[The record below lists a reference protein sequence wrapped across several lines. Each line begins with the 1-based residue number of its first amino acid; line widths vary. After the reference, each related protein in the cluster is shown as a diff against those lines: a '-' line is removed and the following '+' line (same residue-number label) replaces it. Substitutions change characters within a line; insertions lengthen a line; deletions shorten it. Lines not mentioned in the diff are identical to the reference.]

1 MLKNIFGRL
10 PELTEEIIQYF
21 RKDFSTLYSCILINR
36 LWCRLAIPLLWE
48 DPIHFQREIHFQ
60 GNISKIITLLKFTY
74 FIKYLDIGKFLSS
87 IQTWVDTVVGKNQEK
102 LVNLIYR
109 SLLEMFIENEG
120 NLYSFEV
127 VLSASE
133 KFGDYLENFGFG
145 HSNSCDG
152 YLKLKRQ
159 LLKLIME
166 YCTKIRYFDSGQ
178 VLPPKLEYLSL
189 SLSFNNNLSDLEI
202 FFKNS
207 QNIFIKKLLIIY
219 GPNYIIES
227 LLFYIKEYI
236 MKKERVKYLAITSY
250 DGDYELFPLKDE
262 VNEFKLHNIIVKKFY
277 DSMIY
282 IVVHIVL

>member
-74 FIKYLDIGKFLSS
+74 FIKYLDIGKILSS

-102 LVNLIYR
+102 LLYCLRVRFLILESIHIIYCC
-109 SLLEMFIENEG
+109 SLNSDFVQQIIK
-120 NLYSFEV
+120 
-127 VLSASE
+127 

-166 YCTKIRYFDSGQ
+166 LFAY
-178 VLPPKLEYLSL
+178 SL
-189 SLSFNNNLSDLEI
+189 KTI
-202 FFKNS
+202 
-207 QNIFIKKLLIIY
+207 NIILII
-219 GPNYIIES
+219 
-227 LLFYIKEYI
+227 LLLDQIFPI
-236 MKKERVKYLAITSY
+236 M
-250 DGDYELFPLKDE
+250 LK
-262 VNEFKLHNIIVKKFY
+262 N
-277 DSMIY
+277 SMIY